1 MSGKQVNIGPE
12 PDRRTVARAEAW
24 VHESGDKTSKR
35 LTIDMPAGLHARIKA
50 RCAMRGVNMRSAIL
64 ELLNERFPE

>member
-1 MSGKQVNIGPE
+1 MSGKQVNIGPK
-12 PDRRTVARAEAW
+12 PDRRTEAGAEAW
-24 VHESGDKTSKR
+24 VRERGGEASKR